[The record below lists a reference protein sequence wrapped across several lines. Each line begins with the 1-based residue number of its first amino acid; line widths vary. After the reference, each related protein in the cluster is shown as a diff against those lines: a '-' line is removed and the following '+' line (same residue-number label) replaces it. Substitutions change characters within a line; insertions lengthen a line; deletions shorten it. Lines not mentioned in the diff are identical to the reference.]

1 VRHDVG
7 HLVQEQVVV
16 TVNTTVQS
24 HVFPL
29 VWEIRKGKEEK
40 GQEQE
45 EKEEKEEKVTN
56 GGG

>member
-16 TVNTTVQS
+16 TVSTTVQS

-45 EKEEKEEKVTN
+45 EKEEKVSN